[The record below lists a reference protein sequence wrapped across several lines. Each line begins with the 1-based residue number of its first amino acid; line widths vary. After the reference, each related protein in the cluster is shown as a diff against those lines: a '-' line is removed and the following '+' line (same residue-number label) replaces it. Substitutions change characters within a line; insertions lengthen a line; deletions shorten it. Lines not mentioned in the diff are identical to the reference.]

1 MFFVVK
7 SFYSEIYNNDI
18 CNQMANTIARMNRL
32 NQLFATKKENLL
44 SIYFTAGYPELNT
57 TVDIAEALE
66 KAGADFLEI
75 GFPYSDPVA
84 DGPTIQHSSQTAL
97 DNGMNL
103 NLLFEQLK
111 DLRSRV
117 NIPVL
122 LMGYVNPIVQYGV
135 ERFCKAAA
143 AAGVDGIIVPDL
155 PMYEYEMLYSN
166 HFTDNGLSNIFLVTP
181 QTSEERIRKI
191 DELSNSFIYLLSSSS
206 ITGGS
211 LQLTDSIEGYYNR
224 IKTMELKNPTII
236 GFGISDHRSFSKACE
251 YANGAIVGSAF
262 VKLLAEDDYMSKI
275 PAFIGG
281 IKS

>member
-1 MFFVVK
+1 
-7 SFYSEIYNNDI
+7 
-18 CNQMANTIARMNRL
+18 MNRL
-32 NQLFATKKENLL
+32 NQLFAAKNNNLL

-103 NLLFEQLK
+103 NILFEQLK
-111 DLRSRV
+111 DLRNRV
-117 NIPVL
+117 SIPVL

-135 ERFCKAAA
+135 DRFCKAAA
-143 AAGVDGIIVPDL
+143 AVGVDGIIVPDL

-166 HFTDNGLSNIFLVTP
+166 HFEDNGLSNIFLVTP

-191 DELSNSFIYLLSSSS
+191 DSLSNSFIYLLSSSS

-211 LQLTDSIEGYYNR
+211 LQLTDSIEEYYKR
-224 IKTMELKNPTII
+224 IKAMTLNNPAII
-236 GFGISDHRSFSKACE
+236 GFGISDNRSFNKACE

-262 VKLLAEDDYMSKI
+262 VKLLGEDGYMDKI
-275 PAFIGG
+275 PAFIKG
-281 IKS
+281 IKG

>member
-1 MFFVVK
+1 
-7 SFYSEIYNNDI
+7 
-18 CNQMANTIARMNRL
+18 MNRL

-103 NLLFEQLK
+103 KLLFDQLK

-117 NIPVL
+117 SIPIL
-122 LMGYVNPIVQYGV
+122 LMGYVNPIVQFGV
-135 ERFCKAAA
+135 EHFCKAAA
-143 AAGVDGIIVPDL
+143 AVGVDGIIVPDL

-166 HFTDNGLSNIFLVTP
+166 YFEDNDLSNIFLVTP

-191 DELSNSFIYLLSSSS
+191 DGLSNSFIYLLSSSS
-206 ITGGS
+206 ITGGN

-224 IKTMELKNPTII
+224 IKAMKLKNPTII
-236 GFGISDHRSFSKACE
+236 GFGISDHKSFNKACQ

-262 VKLLAEDDYMSKI
+262 VKLLAEDNYMDKI
-275 PAFIGG
+275 PAFIKA
-281 IKS
+281 IKG